1 LPQPYYYYQQ
11 QQQYQQ
17 QLQQYQQQQMQQ
29 QQMQQQQQQQ
39 QPVLQPAVAT
49 APLLEQISA
58 QPQNE
63 LTLDEILT
71 QFAQNSL
78 HTQEEIISQDAS
90 PTEPSMST

>member
-17 QLQQYQQQQMQQ
+17 QLQQYQQQLQQ
-29 QQMQQQQQQQ
+29 R
-39 QPVLQPAVAT
+39 VT
-49 APLLEQISA
+49 ASPLLEQIST

-71 QFAQNSL
+71 RFAQES
-78 HTQEEIISQDAS
+78 S
-90 PTEPSMST
+90 PLP